1 MKASRKSLLAVLLG
15 LSFAGSA
22 AAADYTVTVEPN
34 SPPAQAQAVYKPLLD
49 YLSKATGQHFVLKTS
64 GNYHVYWRDL
74 RSGEP
79 TDFAFE
85 EAHFTDYR
93 INRQRFTPLVR
104 TIDPTKFVLLV
115 DSSNAAGGAN
125 ALIGRRVAS
134 MSAPSLG
141 YLLLGEL
148 YKNPIAQPE
157 IQSAAASWKDGVEMV
172 FAQESDGAM
181 VPGYIAQT
189 YPNLVSVATSR
200 DFTGRAFSASPKV
213 PPDVRKKVTDA
224 LLALHKNPAL
234 FDVISE
240 LGTTQFVPA
249 TAAEYAG
256 NERLLRGVFGYV
268 PLKSAPPPA
277 AASAPGAPPGTTGAP
292 VKATGISVKAKRG

>member
-1 MKASRKSLLAVLLG
+1 MKTSRSSLLAILLG
-15 LSFAGSA
+15 ICFAGSA
-22 AAADYTVTVEPN
+22 AATDYSVTVEPN
-34 SPPAQAQAVYKPLLD
+34 YPPAQAQQVYAPLLA

-64 GNYHVYWRDL
+64 ANYHVYWRDL
-74 RSGEP
+74 RSNVD

-115 DSSNAAGGAN
+115 DSSNANGGAN
-125 ALIGRRVAS
+125 GLIGRRVAS

-181 VPGYIAQT
+181 VPGYIAAT

-277 AASAPGAPPGTTGAP
+277 ANSAPDAPPGTTGAP